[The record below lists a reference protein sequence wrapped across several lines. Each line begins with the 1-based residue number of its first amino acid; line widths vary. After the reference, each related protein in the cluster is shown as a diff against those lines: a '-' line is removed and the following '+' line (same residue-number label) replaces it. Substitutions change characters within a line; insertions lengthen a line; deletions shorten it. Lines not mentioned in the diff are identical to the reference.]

1 MIPTS
6 DRLINTIITGKI
18 FFTSRIYSR
27 KIMCFSNLEIPAK
40 VEMAPQPLSAPFQF
54 TAILTAI

>member
-1 MIPTS
+1 
-6 DRLINTIITGKI
+6 
-18 FFTSRIYSR
+18 
-27 KIMCFSNLEIPAK
+27 MCFSNLEIPAK